1 MNTPAP
7 KNAVLGVTGSI
18 AAYKACELVRLMAK
32 AGWNVHVV
40 MTAAAQKFVA
50 PLTFQ
55 TLSRNPVGLDA
66 FAPVADWKP
75 EHVSLAERADL
86 LLVAPCTANF
96 IAKLAHG
103 FADDLLSSTALAT
116 RAPIVIAPAMNDGMW
131 DNPATQDNLATL
143 QRRGVRVV
151 EPNDGE
157 LACGILGKGR
167 MADPREI
174 FDFLTKMEVQAE
186 QDVSFEMDP
195 VILSKNNNEHD
206 PPPPP
211 PAPRPVATQRDFA
224 ASQYQRTP
232 RI

>member
-1 MNTPAP
+1 MNTPR
-7 KNAVLGVTGSI
+7 NIVLGVTGSI
-18 AAYKACELVRLMAK
+18 AAYKACELVRLLTK

-55 TLSRNPVGLDA
+55 TLSRNPVGTDA

-103 FADDLLSSTALAT
+103 IADDLLSATALAT

-143 QRRGVRVV
+143 RRRVVRVV

-157 LACGILGKGR
+157 LACGTLAKGR
-167 MADPREI
+167 MAEP
-174 FDFLTKMEVQAE
+174 
-186 QDVSFEMDP
+186 QDIVNFIMKPGLQD
-195 VILSKNNNEHD
+195 
-206 PPPPP
+206 
-211 PAPRPVATQRDFA
+211 
-224 ASQYQRTP
+224 
-232 RI
+232 